1 VLPASV
7 IPTAAGS
14 GSRLRTGGAAEQYR
28 IVTLPIEK
36 WKDQAVDYYP
46 LNSLSPAASTE
57 RGQLSVRGML
67 TLMRDHV
74 WEIVVTT
81 VVVLTLAVAY
91 LLIATPIYS
100 ADVLVRVDPPEPN
113 ALGLAL
119 QNEMLPPASP
129 SPTTEMAVMRS
140 RSVLDPVIDKFRFDV
155 SVTPHKLPVLGDIA
169 EKFATPGEPSAPWL
183 GLKSFA
189 WGGERVQIGGLEV
202 PRELEEE
209 KLTLIALENG
219 AYELRGPSD
228 ELLVKGAVGKTV
240 MDNGVSLLVKE
251 LDARPGTKFQV
262 IRWNELDAIKRFEEL
277 VKVSD
282 KVKDSGLLQIEYA
295 DKSPD
300 KATEV
305 ANALAQ
311 QYLAT
316 AIATRQLNDTTTLA
330 FINGE
335 LPRLLADL
343 RQAEDALKHF
353 RSNSQSMQP
362 TAEAQAYLQGGLDL
376 DKQIAGLQL
385 QRTQLLE
392 RYRPDSRWIQNIDTQ
407 LAQLKDAKAKFDGH
421 FSGMPSSERESVD
434 LLRAQKVAETI
445 YLGMVQKAEQLQ
457 VRRASTTGGAHVVD
471 QAIRPHRPVK
481 PQPALVLSGGL
492 VLGLV
497 SGVVLVFMRRH
508 VLTGVTDPR
517 YVERRMSVPVFG
529 EILFS
534 QQQLLLDRVS
544 AGSSRKLLAGL
555 GGKSSLPF
563 QKAPPEMQFRRSA
576 AGVGATAVSPGD
588 ANSRVLAARFPHDT
602 SVEALRAVRTA
613 LTRDL
618 AHARNNVLMV
628 IGPTPSAGKSFI
640 AANLAILHAEIG
652 SRVVLIDAD
661 MRRGHLA
668 SLFEGTNRGGLS
680 EVLAERMPLR
690 NALRPTGIDGLTF
703 LSCGVRPENPAALLM
718 KPRFKDVL
726 ERLAGQYDLVII
738 DTPPFLA
745 VTDASIIASEAGAS
759 LLVLRSGMQSE
770 EEIADTVKKMER
782 AEGRISGAVFNGIP
796 LRRSTRNYGYATNY
810 ASDLETTH

>member
-1 VLPASV
+1 M
-7 IPTAAGS
+7 G
-14 GSRLRTGGAAEQYR
+14 
-28 IVTLPIEK
+28 
-36 WKDQAVDYYP
+36 
-46 LNSLSPAASTE
+46 
-57 RGQLSVRGML
+57 
-67 TLMRDHV
+67 
-74 WEIVVTT
+74 
-81 VVVLTLAVAY
+81 
-91 LLIATPIYS
+91 
-100 ADVLVRVDPPEPN
+100 
-113 ALGLAL
+113 
-119 QNEMLPPASP
+119 
-129 SPTTEMAVMRS
+129 VMRS
-140 RSVLDPVIDKFRFDV
+140 RSVLDPVIDRFRFDV
-155 SVTPHKLPVLGDIA
+155 SVTPHKVPILGDIA
-169 EKFATPGEPSAPWL
+169 EKFATPGEPAAAWL
-183 GLKSFA
+183 GLKSYA
-189 WGGERVQIGGLEV
+189 WGGERIQIGALDV

-209 KLTLIALENG
+209 KLTLIALEGG
-219 AYELRGPSD
+219 AFELRGPSD
-228 ELLVKGAVGKTV
+228 QVLVKGVVGTPV
-240 MDNGVSLLVKE
+240 TDNGVFMLVKE
-251 LDARPGTKFQV
+251 LAARPGTKFQV
-262 IRWNELDAIKRFEEL
+262 IRWNELDAIKRFDDQ

-295 DKSPD
+295 DKNPD

-316 AIATRQLNDTTTLA
+316 AIAGRQLNDTTTLA

-343 RQAEDALKHF
+343 RKAEDDLKHF
-353 RSNSQSMQP
+353 RSASQSMQP
-362 TAEAQAYLQGGLDL
+362 TTEAQAYLQGGLDL
-376 DKQIAGLQL
+376 DRQIASLQL

-392 RYRPDSRWIQNIDTQ
+392 RYTPGSRWVQSVDTQ

-434 LLRAQKVAETI
+434 LIRAQKVAETI

-457 VRRASTTGGAHVVD
+457 VRRASTTGGAHIVD
-471 QAIRPHRPVK
+471 EAIRPHRPVK
-481 PQPALVLSGGL
+481 PQPALVLSGAL
-492 VLGLV
+492 MLGLV
-497 SGVVLVFMRRH
+497 SGVMLVFMRRH
-508 VLTGVTDPR
+508 VMIGVTDPK

-534 QQQLLLDRVS
+534 QQQLMLDRNS
-544 AGSSRKLLAGL
+544 ANVGRKSLSGL
-555 GGKSSLPF
+555 GGRTSLPF
-563 QKAPPEMQFRRSA
+563 QKASPDIQFRGGTA
-576 AGVGATAVSPGD
+576 DVGAEPSFNGAD
-588 ANSRVLAARFPHDT
+588 SRILAARFPHDT
-602 SVEALRAVRTA
+602 SVEALRNVRTA
-613 LTRDL
+613 VARDL

-628 IGPTPSAGKSFI
+628 IGPTPSAGKSFV

-668 SLFEGTNRGGLS
+668 SLFNGSNRGGLS
-680 EVLAERMPLR
+680 EVLAERM
-690 NALRPTGIDGLTF
+690 ALRSALRTTSVDGLTF
-703 LSCGVRPENPAALLM
+703 LSCGLRPENPAALLM

-726 ERLAGQYDLVII
+726 ERLAAQFDLVII

-782 AEGRISGAVFNGIP
+782 AEGRIAGAVFNGIP

-810 ASDLETTH
+810 ASDAGDAEAAH

>member
-1 VLPASV
+1 MVKP
-7 IPTAAGS
+7 
-14 GSRLRTGGAAEQYR
+14 
-28 IVTLPIEK
+28 
-36 WKDQAVDYYP
+36 VDYYP
-46 LNSLSPAASTE
+46 MNSLSPAADTE
-57 RGQLSVRGML
+57 RSQLSASAML
-67 TLMRDHV
+67 TLMRDHI

-91 LLIATPIYS
+91 LLIAPPTYS
-100 ADVLVRVDPPEPN
+100 ADVLLRVDPPEPN

-119 QNEMLPPASP
+119 QGQEMLPPPAP
-129 SPTTEMAVMRS
+129 SPVTEMGVMHS
-140 RSVLDPVIDKFRFDV
+140 RSVLDPVMDKFRFDV
-155 SVTPHKLPVLGDIA
+155 QVAPHKIPILGDIA
-169 EKFATPGEPSAPWL
+169 EKFATPGEPAAPWL
-183 GLKSFA
+183 GLQSFA
-189 WGGERVQIGGLEV
+189 WGGERVRIGSLDV

-219 AYELRGPSD
+219 AFELRGPSD
-228 ELLVKGAVGKTV
+228 QFLVKGVVGTLA
-240 MDNGVSLLVKE
+240 MDNDVSMLVKE
-251 LDARPGTKFQV
+251 LDARPGTRFEV
-262 IRWNELDAIKRFEEL
+262 IRWNELDAIKRFEDAI
-277 VKVSD
+277 KISD

-295 DKSPD
+295 DKSAD

-316 AIATRQLNDTTTLA
+316 AIASRQLNDTTTLA

-343 RQAEDALKHF
+343 RKADDALKHF
-353 RSNSQSMQP
+353 RSTAQSMQP

-376 DKQIAGLQL
+376 DKQIASLQL

-392 RYRPDSRWIQNIDTQ
+392 RYTANSRWVQNIDTQ
-407 LAQLKDAKAKFDGH
+407 LAQLNDAKAKFDGH

-434 LLRAQKVAETI
+434 LIRAQKVAETI

-457 VRRASTTGGAHVVD
+457 VRRASTTGGAHIVD
-471 QAIRPHRPVK
+471 RAIRPHRPVK
-481 PQPALVLSGGL
+481 PQPIL
-492 VLGLV
+492 VLGGGLILGIV

-508 VLTGVTDPR
+508 VMTGVTDPR
-517 YVERRMSVPVFG
+517 YVERRMSVPVVG
-529 EILFS
+529 EVLFS
-534 QQQLLLDRVS
+534 QQQLLLDRS
-544 AGSSRKLLAGL
+544 FSGTRHK
-555 GGKSSLPF
+555 SLPSLGARMSPPL
-563 QKAPPEMQFRRSA
+563 QKSAPDMQFRDSA
-576 AGVGATAVSPGD
+576 AGIGVAPSLSGD
-588 ANSRVLAARFPHDT
+588 SRILAACFPHDT

-613 LTRDL
+613 VTRDL
-618 AHARNNVLMV
+618 AHARNKILMV
-628 IGPTPSAGKSFI
+628 IGPTPSAGKSFV

-668 SLFEGTNRGGLS
+668 SLFNESNRGGLS
-680 EVLAERMPLR
+680 EVLSERMPLR
-690 NALRPTGIDGLTF
+690 NALRTTGIDGLTF

-726 ERLAGQYDLVII
+726 DRLASQFDLVII

-745 VTDASIIASEAGAS
+745 VTDASIIANEAGSS

-770 EEIADTVKKMER
+770 QEIVDTVKKMER
-782 AEGRISGAVFNGIP
+782 AEGRIAGAVFNGIP
-796 LRRSTRNYGYATNY
+796 LRRSTRNYGYETNY
-810 ASDLETTH
+810 ASDFGERATTD

>member
-1 VLPASV
+1 VLPGNA
-7 IPTAAGS
+7 IPTSS
-14 GSRLRTGGAAEQYR
+14 GGGFRSRTGGAAEQYR
-28 IVTLPIEK
+28 IITLPIEHGRIK
-36 WKDQAVDYYP
+36 PVDYYP
-46 LNSLSPAASTE
+46 QNSLSPGASTE
-57 RGQLSVRGML
+57 RGQLSVSGML
-67 TLMRDHV
+67 TLMRDHI

-100 ADVLVRVDPPEPN
+100 ADVLLRVDPPEPN

-119 QNEMLPPASP
+119 QNQEMLPAPAP
-129 SPTTEMAVMRS
+129 APVTEMAVMRS
-140 RSVLDPVIDKFRFDV
+140 RSVLDPVIDRFRFDV
-155 SVTPHKLPVLGDIA
+155 SVKPHKIPLLGDIA
-169 EKFATPGEPSAPWL
+169 EKFATPGRPAAPWL

-189 WGGERVQIGGLEV
+189 WGGERVQIGALDV

-209 KLTLIALENG
+209 KLTLIALEDG

-228 ELLVKGAVGKTV
+228 QLLVKGIVGTQA
-240 MDNGVSLLVKE
+240 MDNGVSMLVKT
-251 LDARPGTKFQV
+251 LDARPGTKFEV
-262 IRWNELDAIKRFEEL
+262 IRWNELDAIKRFDDL
-277 VKVSD
+277 IKVSD

-295 DKSPD
+295 DKNAD

-305 ANALAQ
+305 ANALGQ
-311 QYLAT
+311 QYLAS
-316 AIATRQLNDTTTLA
+316 AVASRQLNDTTTLA

-335 LPRLLADL
+335 LPRLLVDL
-343 RQAEDALKHF
+343 KKAEDNLKHF
-353 RSNSQSMQP
+353 RSTAQSMQP

-376 DKQIAGLQL
+376 DRQIATLQL
-385 QRTQLLE
+385 QRTQLLD
-392 RYRPDSRWIQNIDTQ
+392 RYTVGSRWIQSIDTQ
-407 LAQLKDAKAKFDGH
+407 LAQLKDAKEKFNGH
-421 FSGMPSSERESVD
+421 FNGMPSSERESVD

-457 VRRASTTGGAHVVD
+457 VRRASTTGGAHIVD
-471 QAIRPHRPVK
+471 RAIRPHRPVK
-481 PQPALVLSGGL
+481 PQPAVVLSGAL
-492 VLGLV
+492 ILGLV
-497 SGVVLVFMRRH
+497 SGVTLVFMRRH
-508 VLTGVTDPR
+508 VMTGVTDPK

-534 QQQLLLDRVS
+534 QQQLLLDRMS
-544 AGSSRKLLAGL
+544 AGFGRKSLPGL
-555 GGKSSLPF
+555 GGRSNLPF
-563 QKAPPEMQFRRSA
+563 QKAAPDIQFHGA
-576 AGVGATAVSPGD
+576 AALLDGD
-588 ANSRVLAARFPHDT
+588 ISRALASRFPHDT
-602 SVEALRAVRTA
+602 SVEALRNVRTA
-613 LTRDL
+613 VTRDL

-628 IGPTPSAGKSFI
+628 IGPTPSAGKSFV

-668 SLFEGTNRGGLS
+668 SLFNGSNRGGLS

-690 NALRPTGIDGLTF
+690 SALRQTSVEGLTF
-703 LSCGVRPENPAALLM
+703 LSCGLRPENPAALLM

-726 ERLAGQYDLVII
+726 ERLAGQFDLVII

-782 AEGRISGAVFNGIP
+782 AEGRIAGAVFNGIP

-810 ASDLETTH
+810 ASDAGDPEVVH